1 MSLFSKDKD
10 LIDFLSQ
17 KKKKKLINTELEVID
32 NYVKIINNCF
42 KNNTNN
48 YIINIECSNTINYL
62 FWFLL
67 QYSNNLK
74 LTMFLCDRAI
84 LLFNEY
90 INMTVENELLNIDQY
105 NINFKNVKIFVYKKT
120 IGPLDF
126 SHITLSKLSSK
137 VIVISKLVKII
148 IIYSF
153 KNKDLSVNNNENI
166 KLIDN
171 SLFEYLFS
179 LDNYLVKMILI
190 SISDLLENNNY
201 NFKTYNHLVNLII
214 LIIKYISIYK
224 NITKDII
231 DKLYKNA
238 NIFSNILIIKNIDKN
253 ILTNHLL

>member
-1 MSLFSKDKD
+1 
-10 LIDFLSQ
+10 
-17 KKKKKLINTELEVID
+17 
-32 NYVKIINNCF
+32 
-42 KNNTNN
+42 
-48 YIINIECSNTINYL
+48 
-62 FWFLL
+62 
-67 QYSNNLK
+67 
-74 LTMFLCDRAI
+74 MFLCDRAV

-90 INMTVENELLNIDQY
+90 INMTVDNELLNIDQY

-171 SLFEYLFS
+171 SLFEYLFN

-201 NFKTYNHLVNLII
+201 NFKTYNHLMNLII
-214 LIIKYISIYK
+214 LIIKYVSIYK
-224 NITKDII
+224 DITKDII